1 MEQLFR
7 ECCDFIDSEYKRL
20 GHTLGYRFLTCPQ
33 NLLNPD
39 MKLLYLSQSP
49 AGEKDIKEHPRTSC
63 EHGSPFFVE
72 SWDGDTPGTS
82 SLQRQTQGMFAML
95 QAQLKIPGT
104 VRDFAEQHILSGY
117 FVPFRCKGLDNLKNK
132 KDSIESACNLWGKIF
147 ARWTPTHILISGSG
161 ILKYVVKSLRQSGF
175 EELHRK
181 HAYSGWQGAYIYT
194 STLQNKNVNIFIA
207 AFPNLSHFNIFSR
220 EQCIPPFKNMLNEI
234 FSPAIKD

>member
-33 NLLNPD
+33 NLLTPD

-49 AGEKDIKEHPRTSC
+49 AGREDLKEHPRTSC

-72 SWDGDTPGTS
+72 SWDGAAPGMS
-82 SLQRQTQGMFAML
+82 PLQRQTQKMFSML

-132 KDSIESACNLWGKIF
+132 KDSIESACHLWEKIF
-147 ARWTPTHILISGSG
+147 FKWTPKYIIASGPVILDHII
-161 ILKYVVKSLRQSGF
+161 KSLQKTGF
-175 EELHRK
+175 KELHRNK
-181 HAYSGWQGAYIYT
+181 SNSGWSRTYIYT
-194 STLQNKNVNIFIA
+194 SILQNKNKKIYITA
-207 AFPNLSHFNIFSR
+207 IPNLSHFSLFSR
-220 EQCIPPFKNMLNEI
+220 EQCISPLKNMLNEM
-234 FSPAIKD
+234 FYL